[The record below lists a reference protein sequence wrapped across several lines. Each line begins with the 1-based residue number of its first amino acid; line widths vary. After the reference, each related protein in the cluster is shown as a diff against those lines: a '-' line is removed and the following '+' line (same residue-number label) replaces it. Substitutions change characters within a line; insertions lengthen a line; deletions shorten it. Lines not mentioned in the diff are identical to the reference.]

1 MRLRISSGNWSM
13 EGVGKRFASDCVM
26 KRFRVNPRD
35 AGVPDHSRWSHP
47 RKAWLPDAGLTSRE
61 RLPAKARP
69 ALVAGWV
76 PVRVKKTRQNKQTEP
91 PFRFNRNGKGTSA
104 RGSTGRGRPGNL
116 PHSGDLSAGGALLPG
131 DSGQAPPPSD
141 KDARWHDRAPAERQ
155 RDRRRVVENRSPAAP
170 RQSAP
175 KRPSQMDSPSRPAAT
190 SGLRLSQ
197 THAGRASTETPQ
209 H

>member
-1 MRLRISSGNWSM
+1 M
-13 EGVGKRFASDCVM
+13 
-26 KRFRVNPRD
+26 
-35 AGVPDHSRWSHP
+35 AGAAQSRP
-47 RKAWLPDAGLTSRE
+47 ARRGLDVSIA
-61 RLPAKARP
+61 LPAKACP
-69 ALVAGWV
+69 ALDAGGV
-76 PVRVKKTRQNKQTEP
+76 PVRVRKTRQNKQTEP
-91 PFRFNRNGKGTSA
+91 PFRFNRNGKGSSA
-104 RGSTGRGRPGNL
+104 RDSTGIVRPGNL
-116 PHSGDLSAGGALLPG
+116 PHSGDLSAGEALLPG
-131 DSGQAPPPSD
+131 GSGQVPPPSD

-155 RDRRRVVENRSPAAP
+155 RDRRRVVANRSPAAP